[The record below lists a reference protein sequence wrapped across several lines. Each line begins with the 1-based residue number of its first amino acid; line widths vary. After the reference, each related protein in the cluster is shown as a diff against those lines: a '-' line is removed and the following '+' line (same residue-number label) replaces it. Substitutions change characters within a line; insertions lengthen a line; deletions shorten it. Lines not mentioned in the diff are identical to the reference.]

1 MEKTF
6 GKRLT
11 RFRYK
16 LDKTIEEM
24 ANEMEMVKSN
34 ISRYE
39 RDITK
44 PSVAFLEMLIQKYQV
59 NLNWLVSDI
68 GNMFLEEK
76 DFEKI
81 EVVEDLSQKFLE
93 MPPKKEKISSF
104 PEMYYTSFGV
114 PVFTHDPMEEV
125 VDLMPVVGE
134 ISAGEPLEIR
144 NDEPLD
150 FVPFPFYR
158 ANANVDDFLIF
169 RVNGLSMK
177 PEIEHQDIVFI
188 RKNSNWFELNKR
200 IVAIVISGELTLK
213 KLNLNDTDQ
222 TVELIPLNPQY
233 RTIKIDMEDLSQ
245 ISLLGE
251 LKAIRRTFTK

>member
-1 MEKTF
+1 MEKSF
-6 GKRLT
+6 GERLT
-11 RFRYK
+11 RFRFK

-24 ANEMEMVKSN
+24 SNELEMVKSN

-44 PSVAFLEMLIQKYQV
+44 PSVAFLEMLTQKYQV
-59 NLNWLVSDI
+59 NLNWLVADI
-68 GNMFLEEK
+68 GNMFLTEQ

-81 EVVEDLSQKFLE
+81 EVVENLTQKFLE
-93 MPPKKEKISSF
+93 VSKKEKVSSF
-104 PEMYYTSFGV
+104 PEMFYTSFGV
-114 PVFTHDPMEEV
+114 PVFTHDPLEEV
-125 VDLMPVVGE
+125 VDLMPVIGE

-144 NDEPLD
+144 NEEPLD

-158 ANANVDDFLIF
+158 ANSNMDDFLIF

-188 RKNSNWFELNKR
+188 RKNENWYELNKR
-200 IVAIVISGELTLK
+200 IVAIVIGGELTLK
-213 KLNLNDTDQ
+213 KLNLNDSEQ
-222 TVELIPLNPQY
+222 KVELIPLNPEF
-233 RTIKIDMEDLSQ
+233 RTISILMDDLNQ

-251 LKAIRRTFTK
+251 LKAIRRSFTK